1 MVLTTESR
9 NEATKNIDQLPI
21 YEVLK
26 LINQQDQQVPLAIG
40 SEKNLQTMTK
50 IVELMSQT
58 YQNHGRIFYI
68 GAGTSG
74 RLGVLDAVE
83 LVPTY
88 GTDPSEF
95 VALMAGGEKAMY
107 LAVEGA
113 EDSEELA
120 VNDLQEQGL
129 QQKDMVIGL
138 AASGRTPYVI
148 GGLDYARKLGAKT
161 AAISCNENAKIS
173 PHAELALEVPV
184 GPEVITGSTRMKAG
198 TAQKLILNM
207 MSTAAMIQCGKVYG
221 NLMVDLRPTNEKL
234 VERAKRIIQEA
245 TGASFEEAAVY
256 YEKAQHSAKHAIV
269 MLTTKASLVEV
280 KQALGENQ
288 GRVALAIAA
297 LSK

>member
-148 GGLDYARKLGAKT
+148 GGLIMPVNWELKRRQSLATK
-161 AAISCNENAKIS
+161 CKIS
-173 PHAELALEVPV
+173 LP
-184 GPEVITGSTRMKAG
+184 
-198 TAQKLILNM
+198 LNW
-207 MSTAAMIQCGKVYG
+207 
-221 NLMVDLRPTNEKL
+221 L
-234 VERAKRIIQEA
+234 
-245 TGASFEEAAVY
+245 
-256 YEKAQHSAKHAIV
+256 
-269 MLTTKASLVEV
+269 
-280 KQALGENQ
+280 
-288 GRVALAIAA
+288 
-297 LSK
+297 